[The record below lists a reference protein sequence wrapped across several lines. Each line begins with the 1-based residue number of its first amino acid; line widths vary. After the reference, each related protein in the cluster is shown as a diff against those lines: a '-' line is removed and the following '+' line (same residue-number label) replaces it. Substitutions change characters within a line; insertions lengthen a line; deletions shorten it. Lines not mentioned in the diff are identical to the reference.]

1 MQRLTAKELKR
12 RYRAGERNFAGVDLS
27 GESLRGM
34 NLKGIELE
42 QVLTSAAPIFA
53 VPGS

>member
-27 GESLRGM
+27 GESLRGL
-34 NLKGIELE
+34 NLKELSCL
-42 QVLTSAAPIFA
+42 VLTLAAPTFA